1 MKVEKLVEIIGS
13 DFYTGVPDSQLKALC
28 NYLMHTYGI
37 DPQHHIIAANEG
49 NCTALAAGYH
59 LATGK
64 IPVVYMQNSGEGN
77 IINPVASLLNDKVY
91 AIPVVFIVGWRGEPG
106 IHDEPQH
113 IYQGEVTVKL
123 LEDMGIATFVI
134 GKETTD
140 DEVEQAMAE
149 FRKILASGKDVAFV
163 IRKGALTDAPK
174 VEYKN
179 DNQMIR
185 EEIIQHI
192 VKASGEDPIISTTG
206 KASRE
211 LFETRVA
218 NRQSHKYDFLTVGS
232 MGHSSSIALG
242 VALNKPEQRIWCVD
256 GDGAVLMHM
265 GSMAVL
271 GSNKPKN
278 LIHVVINNGAHETV
292 GGMPT
297 VAGKIDLVAVAKAC
311 GYPNAVCVNNFADL
325 DKELEAAKKRNELS
339 LIEVK
344 CSIGAREDLGRP
356 TTTAL
361 ENKLN
366 FMDYIQS
373 LQN

>member
-1 MKVEKLVEIIGS
+1 MKVEKLVEIINS

-28 NYLMHTYGI
+28 NYLMNTYGI
-37 DPQHHIIAANEG
+37 DPKHHIIAANEG

-64 IPVVYMQNSGEGN
+64 VPVVYMQNSGEGN

-91 AIPVVFIVGWRGEPG
+91 AIPVVFVVGWRGEPG
-106 IHDEPQH
+106 VHDEPQH

-123 LEDMGIATFVI
+123 LEDMDITTFVI

-140 DEVEQAMAE
+140 EEVSAAME
-149 FRKILASGKDVAFV
+149 TFRSVLAAGKDVAFV
-163 IRKGALTDAPK
+163 IRKSALSYEEK
-174 VEYKN
+174 VVYKN
-179 DNQMIR
+179 NNTMIR

-192 VKASGEDPIISTTG
+192 VKASGEDPIVSTTG

-218 NRQSHKYDFLTVGS
+218 NGQSHKYDFLTVGS

-242 VALNKPEQRIWCVD
+242 VAINKPRTRVWCVD

-271 GSNKPKN
+271 GANKPKN
-278 LIHVVINNGAHETV
+278 MIHIVINNGAHETV

-297 VAGKIDLVAVAKAC
+297 VAGNIDLVAVAKAC
-311 GYPNAVCVNNFADL
+311 GYPYAVSVDSFEKL
-325 DKELEAAKKRNELS
+325 DSELEAAKNRGCLS

-344 CSIGAREDLGRP
+344 CSIGARDDLGRP

-361 ENKLN
+361 ENKQN
-366 FMDYIQS
+366 FMDY
-373 LQN
+373 LKTL